1 MNRKLMQWVA
11 ALAAAAIL
19 AGCGG
24 SGTNVDKARVR
35 TFNAVVDAEPLDL
48 LVTDSVL
55 FGAVPSGGLTDYADT
70 DPGTRVLK
78 VRSTL
83 PPLSVLTQAS
93 ANLFPGQRQTVIL
106 RGLRGAI
113 APASLVDETTDAAG
127 GKFKLRALNL
137 SFDTA
142 SYDIYVGSTDIASA
156 TPTFAGMLYG
166 GLIDY
171 IEVDAGTRVV
181 TFTLAGTKDAVY
193 RSPPL
198 DFAERERATIAV
210 YPARAGRLVNA
221 ALLRESGGSV
231 LANPLARVRL
241 VNGIPGATLDLKAGG
256 AALQSALAYSQ
267 ASPYAETAAGA
278 RSLQV
283 EATNVPGTAIASLAA
298 TLAGGRDHS
307 ALAWGSLAQ
316 PRFALL
322 ADDNTVPAPASIRLR
337 VVNALGD
344 DVPVNALVNF
354 VNRAPALGAGS
365 AAPYVTLAAG
375 AAHAVTFTSTDG
387 TTVIAT
393 VSTGPLVAG
402 TVQTVYLLGTSA
414 APLARVVTDR

>member
-1 MNRKLMQWVA
+1 MNRNLMSCVA

-24 SGTNVDKARVR
+24 SGTSVDKARVR

-55 FGAVPSGGLTDYADT
+55 FGAVPAGGLTSYAET

-83 PPLSVLTQAS
+83 PGASVLSQAS
-93 ANLFPGQRQTVIL
+93 ANFFPGQRQTVFM

-113 APASLVDETTDAAG
+113 APASLVDETTDAAS

-142 SYDIYVGSTDIASA
+142 SYDIYVGSTDISA
-156 TPTFAGMLYG
+156 APTFAGMTYG

-171 IEVDAGTRVV
+171 IEVDAGSRVV
-181 TFTLAGTKDAVY
+181 TFTLAGSKDVVY
-193 RSPPL
+193 RSSPL
-198 DFAERERATIAV
+198 DFAERERATIAI

-231 LANPLARVRL
+231 LPNPLARLRL

-256 AALQSALAYSQ
+256 TGLQSAVAYSQ
-267 ASPYAETAAGA
+267 ASAYGETASGA

-283 EATNVPGTAIASLAA
+283 EATNVPGTALASLGA
-298 TLAGGRDHS
+298 TLEGARDHS

-316 PRFALL
+316 PRLLLL
-322 ADDNTVPAPASIRLR
+322 ADDNTIPAAASIRLR
-337 VVNALGD
+337 LVNALGD
-344 DVPVNALVNF
+344 NVAVNGLVNF
-354 VNRAPALGAGS
+354 VNRAPALAAGS

-375 AAHAVTFTSTDG
+375 TAHTVTFTTADG
-387 TTVIAT
+387 TSVIAT
-393 VSTGPLVAG
+393 ASTGAVVAG

-414 APLARVVTDR
+414 APVARVVTDR

>member
-1 MNRKLMQWVA
+1 MNRNLMQWVA

-24 SGTNVDKARVR
+24 SSSSVNAARVR

-48 LVTDSVL
+48 LVSDSVL
-55 FGAVPSGGLTDYADT
+55 FGAVPAGSLTDYAET
-70 DPGTRVLK
+70 DAGTRVLK

-83 PPLSVLTQAS
+83 PGMSVLSQAS
-93 ANLFPGQRQTVIL
+93 ATLFADQRQTVVL
-106 RGLRGAI
+106 RGPRGAI
-113 APASLVDETTDAAG
+113 APASLVDETTDAAS
-127 GKFKLRALNL
+127 GKFKLRALNV

-171 IEVDAGTRVV
+171 LEVDAGSRVV
-181 TFTLAGTKDAVY
+181 TFTLAGTKDVVY
-193 RSPPL
+193 RSSPL
-198 DFAERERATIAV
+198 DFAERERATIAI

-231 LANPLARVRL
+231 LPNPLARLRL

-256 AALQSALAYSQ
+256 AALQSAVAYSQ
-267 ASPYAETAAGA
+267 ASAYAETASGA

-283 EATNVPGTAIASLAA
+283 EATNVPGTALASLGA
-298 TLAGGRDHS
+298 TLEGGRDHS

-316 PRFALL
+316 PRLLLL
-322 ADDNTVPAPASIRLR
+322 ADDNTVPAAASIRLR

-344 DVPVNALVNF
+344 NVAVNALVNF
-354 VNRAPALGAGS
+354 VNRAPALAAGS
-365 AAPYVTLAAG
+365 AASYVTLAAG
-375 AAHAVTFTSTDG
+375 TAHTLTFTTTDG
-387 TTVIAT
+387 TSVIAT
-393 VSTGPLVAG
+393 ASTGPLVAG

-414 APLARVVTDR
+414 APVARVVTDR